1 LEPAA
6 PLEVTAAGV
15 DVAGAELLDV
25 VVVEAECVTV
35 DVDEA
40 VTEKGSVA
48 VVLGA
53 AKDDVAAPEEVLE
66 NTKGTNVDVFA
77 GVVVVEELA
86 AAEDAAAELLE
97 VVVGALEDVGASD
110 GGANEVLEDAAPEL
124 AEVVEV
130 VLWASVVVVDGTE
143 AEVVGPAD
151 WNPSSS

>member
-15 DVAGAELLDV
+15 DVAGAELDDV
-25 VVVEAECVTV
+25 VVVVAIVEWTD

-40 VTEKGSVA
+40 VTEKGRVA

-86 AAEDAAAELLE
+86 AAEDAAAELYE
-97 VVVGALEDVGASD
+97 VVEGALDDVGASD
-110 GGANEVLEDAAPEL
+110 GGANEVLEDAAPEVV
-124 AEVVEV
+124 EVEV
-130 VLWASVVVVDGTE
+130 VL
-143 AEVVGPAD
+143 
-151 WNPSSS
+151 

>member
-15 DVAGAELLDV
+15 DVAGAELDDV
-25 VVVEAECVTV
+25 VVVVAMVEWTD

-53 AKDDVAAPEEVLE
+53 AKDDVGAPEEVLE
-66 NTKGTNVDVFA
+66 NTKGTNVEVFA

-86 AAEDAAAELLE
+86 AAEDAAAELYE
-97 VVVGALEDVGASD
+97 VVEGALDDVGASD
-110 GGANEVLEDAAPEL
+110 GGANEVLEDAAPEVV
-124 AEVVEV
+124 EVEV
-130 VLWASVVVVDGTE
+130 VL
-143 AEVVGPAD
+143 
-151 WNPSSS
+151 